1 VNERQIGKKM
11 SDKIQWSDTDFT
23 SDVVSAKMQG
33 PNPKSFLLLFG
44 VIAFFVA
51 AYIWADNAI
60 LDEVTRGDGKVI
72 PSSQVQVIQ
81 NLEGGILK
89 ELLVREGEVVE
100 KGQILLR
107 IDDTGFAARFGE
119 IESNYMNLMGRVTRL
134 RAEANGTA
142 LEFPPELLAEAPE
155 ISVRE
160 QNLFNA
166 RQAELQSQISILR
179 QQAQQRKQEIAEING
194 RLAQLRSSIALVNE
208 ELAIT
213 EPLAVKGIVPKVQLL
228 QLKRQVNDLK
238 GQISAST
245 LALPRAK
252 GAVKEAN
259 QRIEEKI
266 LNFRSLA
273 SQELSVARGEF
284 EGVRQT
290 ILAAKDR
297 VTRTDVRSPLKG
309 EVKELKIQT
318 VGGVVRPGQDIV
330 EIVPIEDNLLVEARI
345 RPSDIAFLRPGQKA
359 TVKITAYDFSI
370 YGGLPADLERISPDT
385 IVDEKSGETFYKIIV
400 RTKENSLKRGE
411 EIYPIKPGMVATVDT
426 LTGHKSV
433 LDYILKPILK
443 TKNTALRE
451 R

>member
-1 VNERQIGKKM
+1 M
-11 SDKIQWSDTDFT
+11 SSNTQWSDSDYA
-23 SDVVSAKMQG
+23 SDVVAAKMQG
-33 PNPKSFLLLFG
+33 PNPKSMLLLFG
-44 VIAFFVA
+44 IFSFFIA

-72 PSSQVQVIQ
+72 PSSKVQVIQ

-89 ELLVREGEVVE
+89 ELMVREGEVVE

-119 IESNYMNLMGRVTRL
+119 IEANYLNLLGKITRL
-134 RAEANGTA
+134 KAESEGKPMT
-142 LEFPPELLAEAPE
+142 FPPELLAEGQQVT
-155 ISVRE
+155 IRE
-160 QNLFNA
+160 QNLYNA
-166 RQAELQSQISILR
+166 RQAELNSQISILS

-194 RLAQLRSSIALVNE
+194 RLAQLKSSIALVNE

-213 EPLAVKGIVPKVQLL
+213 KPLADKGIVPKVQLL
-228 QLKRQVNDLK
+228 QLKRELNDLD

-245 LALPRAK
+245 LALPRAQ
-252 GAVKEAN
+252 GALKEAN

-273 SQELSVARGEF
+273 SQELSATRAEF
-284 EGVRQT
+284 EGVRQS

-309 EVKELKIQT
+309 EVKDLKIQT
-318 VGGVVRPGQDIV
+318 IGGVVRPGQDIV
-330 EIVPIEDNLLVEARI
+330 EIVPIEESLLVEAKI
-345 RPSDIAFLRPGQKA
+345 RPSDIAFLSPGQKA
-359 TVKITAYDFSI
+359 TVKISAYDFSI
-370 YGGLPADLERISPDT
+370 YGGLPAVLERISADT
-385 IVDEKSGETFYKIIV
+385 IVDEKTGETFYKIVV
-400 RTKENSLKRGE
+400 RTDENTLKRGDQV
-411 EIYPIKPGMVATVDT
+411 YPIKPGMIATVDT

-443 TKNTALRE
+443 TKSNAMRE

>member
-1 VNERQIGKKM
+1 M
-11 SDKIQWSDTDFT
+11 SKSTKWSDADYA
-23 SDVVSAKMQG
+23 SDVVAAEMNG
-33 PNPKSFLLLFG
+33 PNPRSMLLLIGIFS
-44 VIAFFVA
+44 FFIA
-51 AYIWADNAI
+51 AYLWADNAI
-60 LDEVTRGDGKVI
+60 LDEVTRGEGKVI

-89 ELLVREGEVVE
+89 ELMVREGEVVE

-107 IDDTGFAARFGE
+107 IDDTNFAARFGE
-119 IESNYMNLMGRVTRL
+119 IEANYLGLQGKLARL
-134 RAEANGTA
+134 LAESTGKGIT
-142 LEFPPELLAEAPE
+142 FPPELLAEGPK
-155 ISVRE
+155 ISIRQ

-179 QQAQQRKQEIAEING
+179 QQAQQRRQEIAEING
-194 RLAQLRSSIALVNE
+194 RLVQLRSSVALVGE
-208 ELAIT
+208 EMAIT
-213 EPLAVKGIVPKVQLL
+213 QPLAEKGIVPKVQLL
-228 QLKRQVNDLK
+228 QLKREVNELK

-252 GAVKEAN
+252 GALKEAN
-259 QRIEEKI
+259 QRIQEKI

-273 SQELSVARGEF
+273 AQELSVTRNEY

-318 VGGVVRPGQDIV
+318 IGGVVRPGQDIV

-345 RPSDIAFLRPGQKA
+345 RPSDIAFLSPGQKA
-359 TVKITAYDFSI
+359 TVKISAYDFSI
-370 YGGLPADLERISPDT
+370 YGGLPAELERISADT

-400 RTKENSLKRGE
+400 RTKENSLKRGNQ
-411 EIYPIKPGMVATVDT
+411 IYPIKPGMIATVDT

-443 TKNTALRE
+443 TKNNALRE

>member
-1 VNERQIGKKM
+1 M
-11 SDKIQWSDTDFT
+11 SNKIEWSDSDFA
-23 SDVVSAKMQG
+23 SDVIAAKMQG
-33 PNPKSFLLLFG
+33 PKPRSMLLLIG
-44 VIAFFVA
+44 VFAFFIA

-60 LDEVTRGDGKVI
+60 LDEVTRGNGTVI
-72 PSSQVQVIQ
+72 PSSQIQVIQ

-89 ELLVREGEVVE
+89 ELLVREGEIVE

-107 IDDTGFAARFGE
+107 IDDTSFAARFGE
-119 IESNYMNLMGRVTRL
+119 IESNYLSLMGRLARL
-134 RAEANGTA
+134 TAEASGEGIT
-142 LEFPPELLAEAPE
+142 FPPELMAEATQT
-155 ISVRE
+155 SVRE

-166 RQAELQSQISILR
+166 RRSELQSQLGILR

-194 RLAQLRSSIALVNE
+194 RLTQLKSSVALVNE

-213 EPLAVKGIVPKVQLL
+213 QPLADKGIVPKVQLL
-228 QLKRQVNDLK
+228 QLKRELNELV

-245 LALPRAK
+245 LALPRAS
-252 GAVKEAN
+252 GALKEAN

-266 LNFRSLA
+266 LNFRSEA
-273 SQELSVARGEF
+273 SQELNASRGEF
-284 EGVRQT
+284 EVLRQT

-318 VGGVVRPGQDIV
+318 IGGVVRPGQDIV

-345 RPSDIAFLRPGQKA
+345 RPADIAFLRPGQKA

-370 YGGLPADLERISPDT
+370 YGGLPAKLERISADT
-385 IVDEKSGETFYKIIV
+385 IIDEQTGETFYKIIV
-400 RTKENSLKRGE
+400 RTEESTLKRGE
-411 EIYPIKPGMVATVDT
+411 EVYPIKPGMIASVDT

>member
-1 VNERQIGKKM
+1 M
-11 SDKIQWSDTDFT
+11 SKNTEWSDADYS
-23 SDVVSAKMQG
+23 SDLMAAQVQG
-33 PNPKSFLLLFG
+33 PNPKSMLLLFG

-60 LDEVTRGDGKVI
+60 LDEVTRGTGKVI
-72 PSSQVQVIQ
+72 PSSQVQIIQ

-89 ELLVREGEVVE
+89 ELLVREGDIVE

-107 IDDTGFAARFGE
+107 IDDTSFAARFGE
-119 IESNYMNLMGRVTRL
+119 IQAKYQSLSGSISRL
-134 RAEANGTA
+134 KAEAEGKP
-142 LEFPPELLAEAPE
+142 LSFPPELVAEARQ
-155 ISVRE
+155 ITIRE
-160 QNLFNA
+160 QNLYNA

-179 QQAQQRKQEIAEING
+179 QQAQQRKQEIAEIDG
-194 RLAQLRSSIALVNE
+194 RLKQLKASVALVDE
-208 ELAIT
+208 EMAIT
-213 EPLAVKGIVPKVQLL
+213 APLAEKGIVPKVQLL
-228 QLKRQVNDLK
+228 QLKREANDLQ

-245 LALPRAK
+245 LALPRVK
-252 GAVKEAN
+252 GALKEAN
-259 QRIEEKI
+259 QRIQEKI

-273 SQELSVARGEF
+273 SQELSTVRNEY

-318 VGGVVRPGQDIV
+318 IGGVVRPGQDIV
-330 EIVPIEDNLLVEARI
+330 EIVPIEDSLLVEARI

-359 TVKITAYDFSI
+359 TVKISAYDFSI
-370 YGGLPADLERISPDT
+370 YGGLPAKLERIGADT
-385 IVDEKSGETFYKIIV
+385 IIDDKTGETFYKIIV
-400 RTKENSLKRGE
+400 RTEENSLRRGDK
-411 EIYPIKPGMVATVDT
+411 IFPIKPGMVATVDT
-426 LTGHKSV
+426 LTGTKSV

-443 TKNTALRE
+443 TKNNALRE

>member
-1 VNERQIGKKM
+1 M
-11 SDKIQWSDTDFT
+11 SNKVEWNDSDFA
-23 SDVVSAKMQG
+23 SDVVAAKMQG
-33 PNPKSFLLLFG
+33 PNPRSMLLLIG
-44 VIAFFVA
+44 VFAFFIS

-60 LDEVTRGDGKVI
+60 LDEVTRGNGTVI
-72 PSSQVQVIQ
+72 PSSQIQVIQ

-89 ELLVREGEVVE
+89 ELLVREGEIVE

-107 IDDTGFAARFGE
+107 IDDTSFAARFGE
-119 IESNYMNLMGRVTRL
+119 IESNYLSLMGKVARL
-134 RAEANGTA
+134 NAEANGTGIT
-142 LEFPPELLAEAPE
+142 FPPELIAEASE
-155 ISVRE
+155 ISLRE

-166 RQAELQSQISILR
+166 RRSELQSQLGILR

-194 RLAQLRSSIALVNE
+194 RLKQLKSSISLVNE

-213 EPLAVKGIVPKVQLL
+213 APLAEKGIVPKVQLL
-228 QLKRQVNDLK
+228 QLKREINELD
-238 GQISAST
+238 GQFSAST
-245 LALPRAK
+245 LALPRAR
-252 GAVKEAN
+252 GAFKEAN

-266 LNFRSLA
+266 LNFRSEA
-273 SQELSVARGEF
+273 SLELNSSRGEF
-284 EGVRQT
+284 EVLRQT

-318 VGGVVRPGQDIV
+318 IGGVVRPGQDIV

-345 RPSDIAFLRPGQKA
+345 RPADIAFLRPGQKA

-370 YGGLPADLERISPDT
+370 YGGLPAKLERISADT
-385 IVDEKSGETFYKIIV
+385 IVDEQSGETFYKIIV
-400 RTKENSLKRGE
+400 RTEESSLKRGE
-411 EIYPIKPGMVATVDT
+411 EIYPIKPGMIASVDT

>member
-1 VNERQIGKKM
+1 M
-11 SDKIQWSDTDFT
+11 SSHTEWGDSDYA
-23 SDVVSAKMQG
+23 SDVVAAKMQG
-33 PNPKSFLLLFG
+33 PNPKSMLLLFG
-44 VIAFFVA
+44 IFSFFIA
-51 AYIWADNAI
+51 AYIWADNAV

-89 ELLVREGEVVE
+89 ELMVREGEIVE

-119 IESNYMNLMGRVTRL
+119 IEANYLNLLGKITRL
-134 RAEANGTA
+134 KAESEGKPMT
-142 LEFPPELLAEAPE
+142 FPPELMAEGQQVT
-155 ISVRE
+155 IRE
-160 QNLFNA
+160 QNLYNA
-166 RQAELQSQISILR
+166 RQAELNSQISILS

-213 EPLAVKGIVPKVQLL
+213 KPLADKGIVPKVQML
-228 QLKRQVNDLK
+228 QLKRELNDLD

-245 LALPRAK
+245 LALPRAQ
-252 GAVKEAN
+252 GALKEAN

-273 SQELSVARGEF
+273 FQELSATRAEF
-284 EGVRQT
+284 EGVNQS
-290 ILAAKDR
+290 ILAARDR

-309 EVKELKIQT
+309 EVKDLKIQT
-318 VGGVVRPGQDIV
+318 IGGVVRPGQDIV
-330 EIVPIEDNLLVEARI
+330 EIVPIEENLLVEAKI
-345 RPSDIAFLRPGQKA
+345 RPSDIAFLSPGQKA
-359 TVKITAYDFSI
+359 TVKISAYDFSI
-370 YGGLPADLERISPDT
+370 YGGLPAVLERISADT
-385 IVDEKSGETFYKIIV
+385 IVDEQTGETFYKIIV
-400 RTKENSLKRGE
+400 RTDENTLKRGGQT
-411 EIYPIKPGMVATVDT
+411 YPIKPGMIATVDT

-443 TKNTALRE
+443 TKSNAMRE

>member
-1 VNERQIGKKM
+1 M
-11 SDKIQWSDTDFT
+11 SNKIEWSDSDFA
-23 SDVVSAKMQG
+23 SDVVAARMKG
-33 PNPKSFLLLFG
+33 PNPKSLLLLFG
-44 VIAFFVA
+44 VITFFVA
-51 AYIWADNAI
+51 AYFWANNAI
-60 LDEVTRGDGKVI
+60 LDEVTRGDGTVI

-89 ELLVREGEVVE
+89 ELLVREGEIVE

-119 IESNYMNLMGRVTRL
+119 IESNYLNLMGTVARL
-134 RAEANGTA
+134 TAEAEGSAIT
-142 LEFPPELLAEAPE
+142 FPPELMAEAPQ
-155 ISVRE
+155 ISIRE
-160 QNLFNA
+160 QNLYTA
-166 RQAELQSQISILR
+166 RSAELQSQIAILR

-194 RLAQLRSSIALVNE
+194 RLKQLKSSVALVDE

-228 QLKRQVNDLK
+228 QLKRELNDLN
-238 GQISAST
+238 GQISASQ

-252 GAVKEAN
+252 GAVREAN

-273 SQELSVARGEF
+273 SQELSVARAEYSAL
-284 EGVRQT
+284 RQS

-345 RPSDIAFLRPGQKA
+345 RPADIAFLRPGQKA

-370 YGGLPADLERISPDT
+370 YGGLPATLERISADT
-385 IVDEKSGETFYKIIV
+385 IVDEQTGETFYKIIV
-400 RTKENSLKRGE
+400 RTKESSLKRGNE
-411 EIYPIKPGMVATVDT
+411 VYPIKPGMIATVDT

>member
-1 VNERQIGKKM
+1 M
-11 SDKIQWSDTDFT
+11 SNKVEWNDSDFA
-23 SDVVSAKMQG
+23 SDVVAAKMQG
-33 PNPKSFLLLFG
+33 PNPRSMLLLIG
-44 VIAFFVA
+44 VFAFFIS

-60 LDEVTRGDGKVI
+60 LDEVTRGNGTVI
-72 PSSQVQVIQ
+72 PSSQIQVIQ

-89 ELLVREGEVVE
+89 ELLVREGEIVE

-107 IDDTGFAARFGE
+107 IDDTSFAARFGE
-119 IESNYMNLMGRVTRL
+119 IESNYLSLMGKVARL
-134 RAEANGTA
+134 NAEANGTGIT
-142 LEFPPELLAEAPE
+142 FPPELIAEASE
-155 ISVRE
+155 ISLRE

-166 RQAELQSQISILR
+166 RRSELQSQLGILR

-194 RLAQLRSSIALVNE
+194 RLKQLKSSISLVNE

-213 EPLAVKGIVPKVQLL
+213 APLAEKGIVPKVQLL
-228 QLKRQVNDLK
+228 QLKREINDLD
-238 GQISAST
+238 GQFSAST
-245 LALPRAK
+245 LALPRAR
-252 GAVKEAN
+252 GAFKEAN

-266 LNFRSLA
+266 LNFRSEA
-273 SQELSVARGEF
+273 SLELNSSRGEF
-284 EGVRQT
+284 EVLRQT

-318 VGGVVRPGQDIV
+318 IGGVVRPGQDIV

-345 RPSDIAFLRPGQKA
+345 RPADIAFLRPGQKA

-370 YGGLPADLERISPDT
+370 YGGLPAKLERISADT
-385 IVDEKSGETFYKIIV
+385 IVDEQSGETFYKIIV
-400 RTKENSLKRGE
+400 RTEESSLKRGE
-411 EIYPIKPGMVATVDT
+411 EIYPIKPGMIASVDT

>member
-1 VNERQIGKKM
+1 MSKKN
-11 SDKIQWSDTDFT
+11 DWNDADFA
-23 SDVVSAKMQG
+23 SDVAAAEIQG
-33 PNPKSFLLLFG
+33 PSPKSLLLLFG

-100 KGQILLR
+100 EGQILLR

-119 IESNYMNLMGRVTRL
+119 IESQYMNLLGKIARL
-134 RAEANGTA
+134 EAEATGKGII
-142 LEFPPELLAEAPE
+142 FPPELMAEAPTL
-155 ISVRE
+155 SQRE
-160 QNLFNA
+160 QSLFNA
-166 RQAELQSQISILR
+166 RQAELQSQVSILR
-179 QQAQQRKQEIAEING
+179 QQSQQRKQEIAEING
-194 RLAQLRSSIALVNE
+194 KLDQLTASLALVTE
-208 ELAIT
+208 ELSIT
-213 EPLAVKGIVPKVQLL
+213 QPLAEKGIVPKVQLL
-228 QLKRQVNDLK
+228 QLKREVNELK
-238 GQISAST
+238 GQISASR

-252 GAVKEAN
+252 GALREAN

-273 SQELSVARGEF
+273 SQELSVSRAEY
-284 EGVRQT
+284 EVVRQS

-309 EVKELKIQT
+309 EVKALHIQT
-318 VGGVVRPGQDIV
+318 LGGVVRPGQDIV
-330 EIVPIEDNLLVEARI
+330 EIVPIEDSLLVEAKI
-345 RPSDIAFLRPGQKA
+345 RPSDIAFLHPGQKA
-359 TVKITAYDFSI
+359 TVKISAYDYSI
-370 YGGLPADLERISPDT
+370 YGGLPAKLERISPDT
-385 IVDEKSGETFYKIIV
+385 IVDEQTGETFYQIIV
-400 RTKENSLKRGE
+400 RTEENSLKRGE
-411 EIYPIKPGMVATVDT
+411 DIYPIKPGMVATVDT

-443 TKNTALRE
+443 TKNNALRE

>member
-1 VNERQIGKKM
+1 M
-11 SDKIQWSDTDFT
+11 SNKIEWSDSDYA
-23 SDVVSAKMQG
+23 SDVVAANMQG
-33 PNPKSFLLLFG
+33 PNPKSLLLLMG
-44 VIAFFVA
+44 VVTFFVV
-51 AYIWADNAI
+51 AYFWADNAI
-60 LDEVTRGDGKVI
+60 LDEVTRGDGTVI
-72 PSSQVQVIQ
+72 PSSQIQVIQ

-89 ELLVREGEVVE
+89 ELLVREGDIVE

-119 IESNYMNLMGRVTRL
+119 IESNYLNLMGKVARL
-134 RAEANGTA
+134 TAEAEGTGIT
-142 LEFPPELLAEAPE
+142 FPPELMAEALE
-155 ISVRE
+155 ISIRE

-166 RQAELQSQISILR
+166 RNAELQSQIAILR
-179 QQAQQRKQEIAEING
+179 QQAQQRKQEIAEVNG
-194 RLAQLRSSIALVNE
+194 RLKQLRSSVALLDE

-213 EPLAVKGIVPKVQLL
+213 EPLAKKGIVPKVQLL
-228 QLKRQVNDLK
+228 QLKRELNEMN
-238 GQISAST
+238 GQISASQ

-252 GAVKEAN
+252 GAFKEAN

-273 SQELSVARGEF
+273 SQELSVSRAEF
-284 EGVRQT
+284 AAVRQS

-345 RPSDIAFLRPGQKA
+345 RPSDIAFLHPGQKA
-359 TVKITAYDFSI
+359 TVKITAYDYSV
-370 YGGLPADLERISPDT
+370 YGGLPATLERISADT
-385 IVDEKSGETFYKIIV
+385 IVDEQTGETFYKIIV
-400 RTKENSLKRGE
+400 RTKESSLKRGDE
-411 EIYPIKPGMVATVDT
+411 VYPIKPGMIASVDT

-433 LDYILKPILK
+433 LDYLLKPILK
-443 TKNTALRE
+443 TKDTALRE

>member
-1 VNERQIGKKM
+1 M
-11 SDKIQWSDTDFT
+11 SNKVEWNDSDFA
-23 SDVVSAKMQG
+23 SDVVAARMQG
-33 PNPKSFLLLFG
+33 PNPKSMLLLFG
-44 VIAFFVA
+44 VIAFFIA
-51 AYIWADNAI
+51 AYIWSSNAI

-89 ELLVREGEVVE
+89 ELLVREGEIVE

-119 IESNYMNLMGRVTRL
+119 IEANYLNLMGKVARL
-134 RAEANGTA
+134 SAEAEGA
-142 LEFPPELLAEAPE
+142 AIAFPPELMAEGAD
-155 ISVRE
+155 ITVRE
-160 QNLFNA
+160 RNLFNA

-179 QQAQQRKQEIAEING
+179 QQAQQRKQEVAEING
-194 RLAQLRSSIALVNE
+194 RLKQLRSSIALINE

-213 EPLAVKGIVPKVQLL
+213 EPLAKKGIVPKVQLL
-228 QLKRQVNDLK
+228 QLKRQKNELQ

-245 LALPRAK
+245 LAMPRAK

-259 QRIEEKI
+259 QRIEEKF
-266 LNFRSLA
+266 LNFRSAA
-273 SQELSVARGEF
+273 SQELSTAKAEF
-284 EGVRQT
+284 EAVRQS

-318 VGGVVRPGQDIV
+318 IGGVVRPGQDIV

-345 RPSDIAFLRPGQKA
+345 RPSDIAFLHPGQKA

-370 YGGLPADLERISPDT
+370 YGGLAAELERISPDT
-385 IVDEKSGETFYKIIV
+385 IIDEQSGETFYKIIV
-400 RTKENSLKRGE
+400 RTKENSLKRGS
-411 EIYPIKPGMVATVDT
+411 EIYPIKPGMIASVDT

-443 TKNTALRE
+443 TKNNALRE

>member
-1 VNERQIGKKM
+1 M
-11 SDKIQWSDTDFT
+11 SNKVEWNDSDFA
-23 SDVVSAKMQG
+23 SDVVAAKMQG
-33 PNPKSFLLLFG
+33 PNPRSMLLLIG
-44 VIAFFVA
+44 VFAFFIS

-60 LDEVTRGDGKVI
+60 LDEVTRGNGTVI
-72 PSSQVQVIQ
+72 PSSQIQVIQ

-89 ELLVREGEVVE
+89 ELLVREGEIVE

-107 IDDTGFAARFGE
+107 IDDTSFAARFGE
-119 IESNYMNLMGRVTRL
+119 IESNYLSLMGRVARL
-134 RAEANGTA
+134 TAEASG
-142 LEFPPELLAEAPE
+142 EGIIFPPELMAESAE
-155 ISVRE
+155 TSVRE

-166 RQAELQSQISILR
+166 RRSELQSQLGILR
-179 QQAQQRKQEIAEING
+179 QQAQQRQQEIAEING
-194 RLAQLRSSIALVNE
+194 RLKQLKSTLALVNE

-213 EPLAVKGIVPKVQLL
+213 APLAEKGIVPKVQLL
-228 QLKRQVNDLK
+228 QLKREINELDGQV
-238 GQISAST
+238 SAST
-245 LALPRAK
+245 LAMPRAR
-252 GAVKEAN
+252 GALKEAN

-266 LNFRSLA
+266 LNFRSEA
-273 SQELSVARGEF
+273 SQELNSSRGEF
-284 EGVRQT
+284 AVLRQT

-318 VGGVVRPGQDIV
+318 IGGVVRPGQDIV

-345 RPSDIAFLRPGQKA
+345 RPADIAFLSPGQKA

-370 YGGLPADLERISPDT
+370 YGGLPATLERISPDT
-385 IVDEKSGETFYKIIV
+385 IVDEQTGETFYKIIV
-400 RTKENSLKRGE
+400 KTEESSLKRGDE
-411 EIYPIKPGMVATVDT
+411 VYPIKPGMIASVDT

>member
-1 VNERQIGKKM
+1 M
-11 SDKIQWSDTDFT
+11 SNKIEWSDSDFS
-23 SDVVSAKMQG
+23 SDVIAAKMQG
-33 PNPKSFLLLFG
+33 PNPKSLLLLIG
-44 VIAFFVA
+44 VIVFFVV

-60 LDEVTRGDGKVI
+60 LDEVTRGDGTVI

-89 ELLVREGEVVE
+89 ELLVREGQIVE
-100 KGQILLR
+100 KGQVLLR
-107 IDDTGFAARFGE
+107 IDDTGFAARYGE
-119 IESNYMNLMGRVTRL
+119 IESNYLNLMGKVSRL
-134 RAEANGTA
+134 KAEAEGTGIT
-142 LEFPPELLAEAPE
+142 FPPELLAEASD
-155 ISVRE
+155 ISIRE

-166 RQAELQSQISILR
+166 RSAELQSQIAILR
-179 QQAQQRKQEIAEING
+179 QQAQQRRQEIAEING
-194 RLAQLRSSIALVNE
+194 RLKQLKSSVALVDE

-213 EPLAVKGIVPKVQLL
+213 EPLAKKGIVPKVQLL
-228 QLKRQVNDLK
+228 QLKRELNELQ
-238 GQISAST
+238 GQISASQ
-245 LALPRAK
+245 LAMPRAK
-252 GAVKEAN
+252 GALKEAN

-273 SQELSVARGEF
+273 SQELSASRTEF
-284 EGVRQT
+284 SAVRQS

-330 EIVPIEDNLLVEARI
+330 SIVPIEDNLMVEARI
-345 RPSDIAFLRPGQKA
+345 RPADIAFLHPGQKA

-370 YGGLPADLERISPDT
+370 YGGLPAVLERISADT
-385 IVDEKSGETFYKIIV
+385 IIDEQSGETFYKIIV
-400 RTKENSLKRGE
+400 RTEESSLKRGS
-411 EIYPIKPGMVATVDT
+411 EIYPIKPGMIATVDT

>member
-1 VNERQIGKKM
+1 MSNKM
-11 SDKIQWSDTDFT
+11 EWSDSDFA
-23 SDVVSAKMQG
+23 SDVTAAEMQG
-33 PNPKSFLLLFG
+33 PNPKSLLLLMG
-44 VIAFFVA
+44 VLTFFVA
-51 AYIWADNAI
+51 AYFWADNAV
-60 LDEVTRGDGKVI
+60 LDEVTRGDGTVI
-72 PSSQVQVIQ
+72 PSSQIQVIQ

-89 ELLVREGEVVE
+89 ELLVREGEIVE

-119 IESNYMNLMGRVTRL
+119 IESNYLNLMGKVARL
-134 RAEANGTA
+134 TAEAQGQGIT
-142 LEFPPELLAEAPE
+142 FPPELIAEAPQ
-155 ISVRE
+155 ISIRE
-160 QNLFNA
+160 QNLFTA
-166 RQAELQSQISILR
+166 RSAELQSQIAILR
-179 QQAQQRKQEIAEING
+179 QQSQQRSQEIAEIKG
-194 RLAQLRSSIALVNE
+194 RLSQLRSSLDLVEE

-213 EPLAVKGIVPKVQLL
+213 EPLAKKGIVPKVQLL
-228 QLKRQVNDLK
+228 QLKRELNELR
-238 GQISAST
+238 GQYSASN
-245 LALPRAK
+245 LALPRAR

-273 SQELSVARGEF
+273 SQELSSTRAEF
-284 EGVRQT
+284 AAVRQS

-318 VGGVVRPGQDIV
+318 VGGVVRPGQDII

-345 RPSDIAFLRPGQKA
+345 RPADIAFLHPGQKA

-370 YGGLPADLERISPDT
+370 YGGLPATLERISPDT
-385 IVDEKSGETFYKIIV
+385 IIDEQTGETFYKIIV
-400 RTKENSLKRGE
+400 RTKESSLKRGN
-411 EIYPIKPGMVATVDT
+411 EIYPIKPGMIASVDT

-443 TKNTALRE
+443 TKDTALRE

>member
-1 VNERQIGKKM
+1 MSKKTE
-11 SDKIQWSDTDFT
+11 WSDTDYA
-23 SDVVSAKMQG
+23 SDVVAAQMQG
-33 PNPKSFLLLFG
+33 PNPKSMLLLFG
-44 VIAFFVA
+44 VFAFFIA

-89 ELLVREGEVVE
+89 ELMVREGEIVE

-107 IDDTGFAARFGE
+107 IDDTNFAARFGE
-119 IESNYMNLMGRVTRL
+119 IEANYLTLLGKMARL
-134 RAEANGTA
+134 TAESTGKGIT
-142 LEFPPELLAEAPE
+142 FPPELLAESPTGS
-155 ISVRE
+155 IRE

-179 QQAQQRKQEIAEING
+179 QQAQQRRQEIAEING
-194 RLAQLRSSIALVNE
+194 RLVQLRASIGLINE
-208 ELAIT
+208 EMAIT
-213 EPLAVKGIVPKVQLL
+213 QPLAEKGIVPKVQLL
-228 QLKRQVNDLK
+228 QLKREINELK

-252 GAVKEAN
+252 GAYKEAN
-259 QRIEEKI
+259 QRIQEKI

-273 SQELSVARGEF
+273 SQELSVTRAEYS
-284 EGVRQT
+284 GVKQT

-297 VTRTDVRSPLKG
+297 VTRTDVRSPMKG

-318 VGGVVRPGQDIV
+318 IGGVVRPGQDIV

-345 RPSDIAFLRPGQKA
+345 RPSDIAFLSPGQKA
-359 TVKITAYDFSI
+359 TVKISAYDFSI
-370 YGGLPADLERISPDT
+370 YGGLPAKLERISADT

-400 RTKENSLKRGE
+400 RTEENSLKRGDQV
-411 EIYPIKPGMVATVDT
+411 YPIKPGMIATVDT

-443 TKNTALRE
+443 TKNNALRE

>member
-1 VNERQIGKKM
+1 M
-11 SDKIQWSDTDFT
+11 SSHTEWSDSDYA
-23 SDVVSAKMQG
+23 SDVVAAKMQG
-33 PNPKSFLLLFG
+33 PNPKSMLLLFG
-44 VIAFFVA
+44 IFSFFVA
-51 AYIWADNAI
+51 AYIWADNAV

-72 PSSQVQVIQ
+72 PSSKVQVIQ

-89 ELLVREGEVVE
+89 ELMVREGEVVE

-119 IESNYMNLMGRVTRL
+119 IEANYLNLLGKITRL
-134 RAEANGTA
+134 KAESEGKPMT
-142 LEFPPELLAEAPE
+142 FPPELLAEGQQVT
-155 ISVRE
+155 IRE
-160 QNLFNA
+160 QNLYNA
-166 RQAELQSQISILR
+166 RQAELNSQISILS

-194 RLAQLRSSIALVNE
+194 RLKQLKSSIALVNE

-213 EPLAVKGIVPKVQLL
+213 KPLADKGIVPKVQLL
-228 QLKRQVNDLK
+228 QLKRELNDLD

-245 LALPRAK
+245 LALPRAQ
-252 GAVKEAN
+252 GALKEAN

-273 SQELSVARGEF
+273 SQELSATRAEF
-284 EGVRQT
+284 EGVRQS

-309 EVKELKIQT
+309 EVKDLKIQT
-318 VGGVVRPGQDIV
+318 IGGVVRPGQDIV
-330 EIVPIEDNLLVEARI
+330 EIVPIEDSLLVEAKI
-345 RPSDIAFLRPGQKA
+345 RPSDVAFLTPGQKA
-359 TVKITAYDFSI
+359 TVKISAYDFSI
-370 YGGLPADLERISPDT
+370 YGGLPAVLERISADT
-385 IVDEKSGETFYKIIV
+385 IVDEQTGETFYKIVV
-400 RTKENSLKRGE
+400 RTDENTLKRGGQ
-411 EIYPIKPGMVATVDT
+411 IYPIKPGMIATVDT

-443 TKNTALRE
+443 TKSNAMRE

>member
-1 VNERQIGKKM
+1 M
-11 SDKIQWSDTDFT
+11 SSHTEWGDSDYA
-23 SDVVSAKMQG
+23 SDVVAAKMQG
-33 PNPKSFLLLFG
+33 PNPKSMLLLFG
-44 VIAFFVA
+44 IFSFFIA
-51 AYIWADNAI
+51 AYIWADNAV

-89 ELLVREGEVVE
+89 ELMVREGEIVE

-119 IESNYMNLMGRVTRL
+119 IEANYLNLLGKITRL
-134 RAEANGTA
+134 KAESEGKPMT
-142 LEFPPELLAEAPE
+142 FPPELMAEGQQVT
-155 ISVRE
+155 IRE
-160 QNLFNA
+160 QNLYNA
-166 RQAELQSQISILR
+166 RQAELNSQISILS

-213 EPLAVKGIVPKVQLL
+213 KPLADKGIVPKVQML
-228 QLKRQVNDLK
+228 QLKRELNDLD

-245 LALPRAK
+245 LALPRAQ
-252 GAVKEAN
+252 GALKEAN

-273 SQELSVARGEF
+273 SQELSATRAEF
-284 EGVRQT
+284 EGVNQS
-290 ILAAKDR
+290 ILAARDR

-309 EVKELKIQT
+309 EVKDLKIQT
-318 VGGVVRPGQDIV
+318 IGGVVRPGQDIV
-330 EIVPIEDNLLVEARI
+330 EIVPIEENLLVEAKI
-345 RPSDIAFLRPGQKA
+345 RPSDIAFLSPGQKA
-359 TVKITAYDFSI
+359 TVKISAYDFSI
-370 YGGLPADLERISPDT
+370 YGGLPAVLERISADT
-385 IVDEKSGETFYKIIV
+385 IVDEQTGETFYKIIV
-400 RTKENSLKRGE
+400 RTDENTLKRGGQT
-411 EIYPIKPGMVATVDT
+411 YPIKPGMIATVDT

-443 TKNTALRE
+443 TKSNAMRE

>member
-1 VNERQIGKKM
+1 MANQTE
-11 SDKIQWSDTDFT
+11 WNDTDFA
-23 SDVVSAKMQG
+23 SDVVAAKMQG
-33 PNPKSFLLLFG
+33 PNPKSMLLLFG

-72 PSSQVQVIQ
+72 PSSQVQIIQ

-89 ELLVREGEVVE
+89 ELLVREGEIVE

-119 IESNYMNLMGRVTRL
+119 IEAKYLNLMGKIARL
-134 RAEANGTA
+134 KAEAEGKGI
-142 LEFPPELLAEAPE
+142 EFPPELLAEGQQ
-155 ISVRE
+155 ISIRE

-166 RQAELQSQISILR
+166 RQAELQSQITILR
-179 QQAQQRKQEIAEING
+179 QQAQQRKQEITEIEG
-194 RLAQLRSSIALVNE
+194 RLTQLRSSIALVNE
-208 ELAIT
+208 ELSIT
-213 EPLAVKGIVPKVQLL
+213 EPLAAKGIVPKVQLL
-228 QLKRQVNDLK
+228 KLKREANELK
-238 GQISAST
+238 GQISASN
-245 LALPRAK
+245 LALPRAR
-252 GAVKEAN
+252 GALQEAN

-273 SQELSVARGEF
+273 SQELSIARAEF
-284 EGVRQT
+284 ESVRQT
-290 ILAAKDR
+290 ILAARDR

-318 VGGVVRPGQDIV
+318 IGGVVKPGQDIV
-330 EIVPIEDNLLVEARI
+330 EIVPIEDNLLVEAKI

-370 YGGLPADLERISPDT
+370 YGGLPATVERISADT
-385 IVDEKSGETFYKIIV
+385 TVDEQTGQTFYKIIV
-400 RTKENSLKRGE
+400 RTQEASLKRGD
-411 EIYPIKPGMVATVDT
+411 EIFPIKPGMIATVDT

-443 TKNTALRE
+443 TKNNALRE